1 MKKNDI
7 IQLTITGMTNE
18 GNGVGKANEMAVFV
32 PMTAVGDVVN
42 VKITKV
48 LKSYAFGIVD
58 EIITESDER
67 CENDCEVFK
76 KCGGC
81 SFRHITYDGELKI
94 KDNFVKDAFKRIG
107 KIDVNF
113 ENILGCEYSEFYRN
127 KAQYPVAEIDGK
139 VVCGFYSKRSHRVVP
154 FTACKLQPKKF
165 QEIAD
170 FIIDFANKTQIKAYD
185 EKSHAGILRHIYIRR
200 AYHTKEIMVCFV
212 TTKWCQELFMPVCD
226 ELIRKFPDVKSVV
239 INKNSEKTNVILGN
253 KCKVL
258 AGAETITDIMCGN
271 KIELSPLS
279 FYQVNT
285 PQAEKLY
292 AIAKDFAQLNGT
304 ETVLDLYCGAGTI
317 GLSFANNAKQ
327 IIGVEIIGP
336 AIENAKKNA
345 ELNLIKNAEFFCG
358 DASEI
363 ATKLSLDALAPN
375 VIVLDP
381 PRKGCDNE
389 TLDAVVKMSPNR
401 IVMVS
406 CNPATAARDV
416 AYLTQ
421 NGYICRKAQA
431 VDLFPR
437 TTHVETVVLM
447 SRVDTK

>member
-1 MKKNDI
+1 M
-7 IQLTITGMTNE
+7 TITGMTNE
-18 GNGVGKANEMAVFV
+18 GNGVGKVDKMAVFV

-58 EIITESDER
+58 EIIQESEVR

-81 SFRHITYDGELKI
+81 SFRHITYAGELEI
-94 KDNFVKDAFKRIG
+94 KENFVKDAFQRIG
-107 KIDVNF
+107 KIDVDF
-113 ENILGCEYSEFYRN
+113 EKILGCEYSEFYRN
-127 KAQYPVAEIDGK
+127 KVQYPVAEIDGK
-139 VVCGFYSKRSHRVVP
+139 VACGFYSKRSHRVVP
-154 FTACKLQPKKF
+154 FTSCKLQPKKF

-170 FIIDFANKTQIKAYD
+170 FIIEYVNKASIKAYD
-185 EKSHAGILRHIYIRR
+185 EQTHKGILRHIYIRR

-212 TTKWCQELFMPVCD
+212 TTKWCQELFMPICN
-226 ELIRKFPDVKSVV
+226 ELIKKFPDVKSIVL
-239 INKNSEKTNVILGN
+239 NKNSDKTNVILGN

-258 AGAETITDIMCGN
+258 FGAETITDIMCGN

-292 AIAKDFAQLNGT
+292 SIAKDFAELKGN
-304 ETVLDLYCGAGTI
+304 EIVLDLYCGAGTI
-317 GLSFANNAKQ
+317 GLSFANNAKK
-327 IIGVEIIGP
+327 IIGVEIIPP

-345 ELNLIKNAEFFCG
+345 EINAIKNAEFFCG
-358 DASEI
+358 DASDI
-363 ATKLSLDALAPN
+363 ARNFAEDNLTPD

-381 PRKGCDNE
+381 PRKGCDIA
-389 TLDAVVKMSPNR
+389 TLDAVVKMSPKSV
-401 IVMVS
+401 VMVS
-406 CNPATAARDV
+406 CNPSTCARDI
-416 AYLTQ
+416 AYLNQ
-421 NGYICRKAQA
+421 KGYACQKAQA

-447 SRVDTK
+447 SKVNTK

>member
-1 MKKNDI
+1 MNKNDI
-7 IQLTITGMTNE
+7 IQMTITGMTNE
-18 GNGVGKANEMAVFV
+18 GNGVGKVDKMAVFV

-58 EIITESDER
+58 EIIQESEVR

-81 SFRHITYDGELKI
+81 SFRHITYAGELEI
-94 KDNFVKDAFKRIG
+94 KENFVKDAFQRIG
-107 KIDVNF
+107 KIDVDF
-113 ENILGCEYSEFYRN
+113 EKILGCEYSEFYRN
-127 KAQYPVAEIDGK
+127 KVQYPVAEIDGK
-139 VVCGFYSKRSHRVVP
+139 VACGFYSKRSHRVVP
-154 FTACKLQPKKF
+154 FTSCKLQPKKF

-170 FIIDFANKTQIKAYD
+170 FIIEYVNKASIKAYD
-185 EKSHAGILRHIYIRR
+185 EQTHKGILRHIYIRR

-212 TTKWCQELFMPVCD
+212 TTKWCQELFMPICN
-226 ELIRKFPDVKSVV
+226 ELIKKFPDVKSIVL
-239 INKNSEKTNVILGN
+239 NKNSDKTNVILGN

-258 AGAETITDIMCGN
+258 FGAETITDIMCGN

-285 PQAEKLY
+285 PQAERLY
-292 AIAKDFAQLNGT
+292 SIAKDFAELKGD
-304 ETVLDLYCGAGTI
+304 EIVLDLYCGAGTI
-317 GLSFANNAKQ
+317 GLSFANNAKK
-327 IIGVEIIGP
+327 IIGVEIIPP

-345 ELNLIKNAEFFCG
+345 EINAIKNAEFFCG
-358 DASEI
+358 DASDI
-363 ATKLSLDALAPN
+363 ARNFAEDNLTPD

-381 PRKGCDNE
+381 PRKGCDIA
-389 TLDAVVKMSPNR
+389 TLDAVVKMSPKSV
-401 IVMVS
+401 VMVS
-406 CNPATAARDV
+406 CNPSTCARDI
-416 AYLTQ
+416 AYLSQ
-421 NGYICRKAQA
+421 KGYVCQKAQA

-447 SRVDTK
+447 SRKEK